1 MWKIQK
7 QNSQLP
13 IYQQIITLIEG
24 YIEAG
29 KLLPGDKLPPE
40 RELSAMLTVNRSTL
54 AKALDEL
61 HARGIITRKQGSGTR
76 ISEDK
81 WGVFTGQ
88 KTNWRHY
95 VSQGSF
101 LQATPYIDK
110 IKYLLRESPNE
121 VIDLASGELPVHLIP
136 KISTPALSWQSFLAE
151 EDSEDIAGYQ
161 PLKETISGMIARDHD
176 IDANLDQIFITSGAQ
191 QALFLITQCLLTSG
205 DAIAIESPSYFY
217 ALSIFQSAGLRIYA
231 LPMDENG
238 VKLDELE
245 LLYRKHR
252 IKMVFVNP
260 TFQNPTSLTMGIKR
274 REALVKLC
282 AKLQVPIVEDDPY
295 SMLSFSDQ
303 PMPPLLKKLDPDN
316 VLYIGSL
323 SKVMGSTTRI
333 GWLVGPPAV
342 VTRLAEARQE
352 MDFGLSIF
360 PQVLANHVLND
371 PDFDNHIVWLRKTLQ
386 KQRDMLIA
394 HLPKELEY
402 DIPQGGFH
410 LWCHLPADQTWT
422 NRDFDIFLEHK
433 LLVMPAFSFGIK
445 DAAIRLTFARLNEED
460 VKDIAKALAEI
471 VTMRSDMF

>member
-1 MWKIQK
+1 MWKITK
-7 QNSQLP
+7 TESIP
-13 IYQQIITLIEG
+13 IYQQIIALMED
-24 YIEAG
+24 YIEVG
-29 KLLPGDKLPPE
+29 KLLPGDRIPAE
-40 RELSAMLTVNRSTL
+40 RELATMLNVNRSTL
-54 AKALDEL
+54 SKALDEL
-61 HARGIITRKQGSGTR
+61 SARGIITRKQGSGTR

-101 LQATPYIDK
+101 LQATPYMDK
-110 IKYLLRESPNE
+110 MKQLLHESPDG
-121 VIDLASGELPVHLIP
+121 VIDLASGELPVQLIP
-136 KISTPALSWQSFLAE
+136 KISTPALSWQTFLAE
-151 EDSEDIAGYQ
+151 EGSEDIAGYQ
-161 PLKETISGMIARDHD
+161 PLKETIRDMIARNHD
-176 IDANLDQIFITSGAQ
+176 VQTNLDQIFITSGAQ

-245 LLYRKHR
+245 QLYRKHR

-282 AKLQVPIVEDDPY
+282 AKIQVPIVEDDPY
-295 SMLSFSDQ
+295 SMLSFTDYS
-303 PMPPLLKKLDPDN
+303 MPPLLKKLDPDN

-323 SKVMGSTTRI
+323 SKIMGSTTRI
-333 GWLVGPPAV
+333 GWLLGPAAV
-342 VTRLAEARQE
+342 VTRLAEARKE

-371 PDFDNHIVWLRKTLQ
+371 ADFEYHISWLRQTLQ
-386 KQRDMLIA
+386 KQRDLLIA
-394 HLPKELEY
+394 CLPEGLKY
-402 DIPQGGFH
+402 HVPQGGFH
-410 LWCHLPADQTWT
+410 LWCQLPSDKNWT
-422 NRDFDIFLEHK
+422 SRSFDIFLEHK
-433 LLVMPAFSFGIK
+433 LLVMPAFLFGIK
-445 DAAIRLTFARLNEED
+445 EPAIRLTFTRLNEED
-460 VKDIAKALAEI
+460 SSEFRWRLRDIIMKLNAE
-471 VTMRSDMF
+471 

>member
-1 MWKIQK
+1 MWKITK
-7 QNSQLP
+7 TESFP
-13 IYQQIITLIEG
+13 IYQQIITLIED
-24 YIEAG
+24 YIEVG
-29 KLLPGDKLPPE
+29 QLLPGDKIPAE
-40 RELSAMLTVNRSTL
+40 RELAAMLNVNRSTL
-54 AKALDEL
+54 VKALDEL
-61 HARGIITRKQGSGTR
+61 SARGIITRKQGSGTR

-95 VSQGSF
+95 VAQGSF
-101 LQATPYIDK
+101 LQATPYMDK
-110 IKYLLRESPNE
+110 MKQLLRESPDD
-121 VIDLASGELPVHLIP
+121 VTDLASGELPVHLIP

-151 EDSEDIAGYQ
+151 EDNEDMAGYQ
-161 PLKETISGMIARDHD
+161 PLKATIRDMIARDHD
-176 IDANLDQIFITSGAQ
+176 VKTSLDQIFITSGAQ

-245 LLYRKHR
+245 QLYRKHR

-260 TFQNPTSLTMGIKR
+260 TFQNPTSLTMGTER

-282 AKLQVPIVEDDPY
+282 AKIQVPIVEDDPY
-295 SMLSFSDQ
+295 SMLTFTDE

-333 GWLVGPPAV
+333 GWLLGPAAV

-371 PDFDNHIVWLRKTLQ
+371 PDFDKHITWLRETLR
-386 KQRDMLIA
+386 KQRDQLIA
-394 HLPKELEY
+394 HLPEGMDY
-402 DIPQGGFH
+402 QIPQGGFH
-410 LWCHLPADQTWT
+410 LWCHLPENKTWT
-422 NRDFDIFLEHK
+422 NRNFDIFLEEK
-433 LLVMPAFSFGIK
+433 LLVMPAFLFGVK
-445 DAAIRLTFARLNEED
+445 ESSIRLTFARLKETEMRNIQRALSRIISIRN
-460 VKDIAKALAEI
+460 DI
-471 VTMRSDMF
+471 F

>member
-1 MWKIQK
+1 MWKIIK
-7 QNSQLP
+7 TESFP
-13 IYQQIITLIEG
+13 IYQQIITLIED

-29 KLLPGDKLPPE
+29 QLLPGDKLPAE
-40 RELSAMLTVNRSTL
+40 RELAAMLTVNRSTL
-54 AKALDEL
+54 VKALDEL
-61 HARGIITRKQGSGTR
+61 SARGILTRKQGSGTW

-101 LQATPYIDK
+101 LQKTPYMDK
-110 IKYLLRESPNE
+110 MKQLLNESSE
-121 VIDLASGELPVHLIP
+121 KVIDLASGELPLNMMP
-136 KISTPALSWQSFLAE
+136 KISTPALSWQTFLAE
-151 EDSEDIAGYQ
+151 EDSEDIAGYR
-161 PLKETISGMIARDHD
+161 PLKETIRTMIDRDRD
-176 IDANLDQIFITSGAQ
+176 VQINLNQIFITSGAQ

-245 LLYRKHR
+245 QLYRKHR

-260 TFQNPTSLTMGIKR
+260 TFQNPTSLTMGTKR

-282 AKLQVPIVEDDPY
+282 AKIQVPIVEDDPY
-295 SMLSFSDQ
+295 SMLAFTDQ
-303 PMPPLLKKLDPDN
+303 PMPPPLKKLDTDN

-333 GWLVGPPAV
+333 GWLLGPAAV

-371 PDFDNHIVWLRKTLQ
+371 SDFNQHITWLREALQ
-386 KQRDMLIA
+386 IKRDLLITC
-394 HLPKELEY
+394 LPEELEY
-402 DIPQGGFH
+402 SIPNGGFH
-410 LWCHLPADQTWT
+410 LWCYLPPNQTWT
-422 NRDFDIFLEHK
+422 SRSFDVFLEHK
-433 LLVMPAFSFGIK
+433 LLVMPAFLFGVK
-445 DAAIRLTFARLNEED
+445 ESALRLTFARLNETD
-460 VKDIAKALAEI
+460 LLEI
-471 VTMRSDMF
+471 KQVLKEIFNTDELS

>member
-1 MWKIQK
+1 MWHIPKDK
-7 QNSQLP
+7 QYP
-13 IYQQIITLIEG
+13 IYQQIIALIEN
-24 YIEAG
+24 YIEEG

-40 RELSAMLTVNRSTL
+40 RELAGLLLVNRSTL
-54 AKALDEL
+54 ARALDEL
-61 HARGIITRKQGSGTR
+61 SARGIITRKQGSGTR

-95 VSQGSF
+95 VTQGSF
-101 LQATPYIDK
+101 LQATPYMDK
-110 IKYLLRESPNE
+110 MKQLLRESPDD

-151 EDSEDIAGYQ
+151 EDSEDTAGYQ
-161 PLKETISGMIARDHD
+161 PLKETIRDMVARDHD
-176 IDANLDQIFITSGAQ
+176 VQTSLDQIFITSGAQ

-231 LPMDENG
+231 LPMDDNG

-245 LLYRKHR
+245 QLYRKHR

-260 TFQNPTSLTMGIKR
+260 TFQNPTSLTMGTKR
-274 REALVKLC
+274 REAFVKLC
-282 AKLQVPIVEDDPY
+282 AKIQVPIVEDDPY
-295 SMLSFSDQ
+295 SMLRFADQ

-333 GWLVGPPAV
+333 GWLLGPAAV

-371 PDFDNHIVWLRKTLQ
+371 SDFDKHIVWLQETLKT
-386 KQRDMLIA
+386 QRDALIA
-394 HLPKELEY
+394 HLPEGLTYRTPE
-402 DIPQGGFH
+402 GGFH
-410 LWCHLPADQTWT
+410 LWCHLPENKIWT

-433 LLVMPAFSFGIK
+433 LLVMPAFLFGIK
-445 DAAIRLTFARLNEED
+445 EPSIRLTFARLNETGLL
-460 VKDIAKALAEI
+460 DIQKKLAEI
-471 VTMRSDMF
+471 IIS